1 MNIILLFLILIVL
14 ISILSH
20 VLFMKRQKMFHELII
35 EELNGEFQLQLMK
48 QNSMQSN
55 SNVNFDNQIHFKLLI
70 IKKQVELLREISNQN
85 GN

>member
-55 SNVNFDNQIHFKLLI
+55 SNVNFDNQIDFKLLI